1 MTVKSNGTSVEW
13 LRFQRWR
20 VPLALWLALFMVSF
34 NVYLMTVVIVP
45 IARDLNTALANV
57 QPALVLIALV
67 TASFVPT
74 GQNLGDIYGH
84 KRVFML
90 GLATFGL
97 GMVVAALSQRVAA
110 LILGYAIIAGLGATP
125 LVTLPWTLMNRSYEG
140 RQREYALLT
149 LSLALAA
156 GSVLGPFVGGLIA
169 TAAGWRWVFA
179 PQIVLGAIIWFLVQP
194 VKETINRPAT
204 SVDWPGG
211 LLSFLGLAA
220 ILIGLNLSND
230 YGWWTPRK
238 LFRLGECVIPP
249 FALSIAPTLIAA
261 GLIFLGLFAVYRRRQ
276 RAAREKVLMWRMGL
290 FRRRRFV
297 VGLVTC
303 LFYAIGTA
311 GLTYTLYLFLQMFLG
326 LTSFDAAVAAL
337 PYYVTMLLVLLA
349 TFQLSQWFTPK
360 FMIQAGLGV
369 LALGLWILFNTLTP
383 GVTPFQLLP
392 PLVVMGAGA
401 GLMVNQLAVLTLSV
415 ADAQNQGEAN
425 GIYSALQD
433 LGYAVG
439 ISIFGVGL
447 IHLIVVGAISS
458 ALADLNLTV
467 TKTERQTIIIEV
479 EEAMLTLSLEELN
492 AGLAQLPPEEA
503 NALTAA
509 AYLEGFE
516 AMRQTLLAILITVL
530 CALVASLFLPRRVTD
545 RP

>member
-1 MTVKSNGTSVEW
+1 MSVKRNERPVEKS
-13 LRFQRWR
+13 RFQRWR
-20 VPLALWLALFMVSF
+20 IPLALWLALFMVSF
-34 NVYLMTVVIVP
+34 NVYTMTVVIVP

-57 QPALVLIALV
+57 QPALVLISLV
-67 TASFVPT
+67 TVSFVPT

-90 GLATFGL
+90 GLATFSL
-97 GMVVAALSQRVAA
+97 GMVVTALSQNVAA
-110 LILGYAIIAGLGATP
+110 LILGYAVIAGLGATP

-140 RQREYALLT
+140 RQREHALLT

-169 TAAGWRWVFA
+169 TAAGWPWAFV
-179 PQIVLGAIIWFLVQP
+179 PQIVLGTVIWYLALP
-194 VKETINRPAT
+194 VKETVNQPTT

-211 LLSFLGLAA
+211 LLSLLGLAA
-220 ILIGLNLSND
+220 ILVGLDLSD
-230 YGWWTPRK
+230 EYGWWTPRK
-238 LFRLGECVIPP
+238 LVRLGEFVIPP
-249 FALSIAPTLIAA
+249 FALSIAPTLIAV
-261 GLIFLGLFAVYRRRQ
+261 GLIFLVLFAVYRRRQ
-276 RAAREKVLMWRMGL
+276 RAAQEKVLMWRMGL

-297 VGLVTC
+297 VGLATS

-311 GLTYTLYLFLQMFLG
+311 GLTYTLYLFLQMILG

-337 PYYVTMLLVLLA
+337 PYYVTILLVLLA
-349 TFQLSQWFTPK
+349 TFQLSQRFPPK

-369 LALGLWILFNTLTP
+369 LALGLWLLSSTLAP

-392 PLVVMGAGA
+392 ALVVMGAGA

-447 IHLIVVGAISS
+447 IHLIVVGAINS

-467 TKTERQTIIIEV
+467 TETERQTIIIEV
-479 EEAMLTLSLEELN
+479 EEAVLTLSLEELD
-492 AGLAQLPPEEA
+492 AELAQLPQEEA
-503 NALTAA
+503 NTLTAA

-516 AMRQTLLAILITVL
+516 AMQQTLFAILITVL
-530 CALVASLFLPRRVTD
+530 CALVASLFLPIERY
-545 RP
+545 